1 MMTTKDAPG
10 AQADPPAAHD
20 HMTDSPYTAAATD
33 DGPADDPA
41 LCRSDPLLGLTVEHP
56 TVEVCVIMADGE
68 LDMITA
74 PLLEACLR
82 KQLATGPTHLILD
95 LQPVRFMSSS
105 GLNCLVQARDLAQ
118 TTGVQLH
125 LAGLLTRAVARP
137 LEVSQLLELFDA
149 YPTRS
154 HALAALAD

>member
-1 MMTTKDAPG
+1 MTTKDAPD

-20 HMTDSPYTAAATD
+20 HTTDLPHPAAATD

-41 LCRSDPLLGLTVEHP
+41 LCTSDPLLGLTVEHP
-56 TVEVCVIMADGE
+56 AVEVRVVTVDGE

-82 KQLATGPTHLILD
+82 KQLATDPTHLILD

-105 GLNCLVQARDLAQ
+105 GLNCLVLAHELAQ

-125 LAGLLTRAVARP
+125 LAGLVTGAVTRP
-137 LEVSQLLELFDA
+137 LEVSQLLELFNT
-149 YPTRS
+149 YPTLS
-154 HALAALAD
+154 HALTVLTE